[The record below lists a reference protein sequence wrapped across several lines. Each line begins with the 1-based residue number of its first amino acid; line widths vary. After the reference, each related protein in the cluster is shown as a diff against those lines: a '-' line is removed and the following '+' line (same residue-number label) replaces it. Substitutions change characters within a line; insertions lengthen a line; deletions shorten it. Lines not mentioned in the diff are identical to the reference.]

1 MMEKLPLVL
10 SFCDLQVGVDHPHL
24 HPLSPYNAPGLTQG
38 YGWITNKSAMN
49 VREVSPLAMNATFIL
64 PSIQFIPSFLPEV
77 EFARAYRLTMTSIE
91 PVSFTVPR
99 VKAACFQ
106 VQP

>member
-1 MMEKLPLVL
+1 MI
-10 SFCDLQVGVDHPHL
+10 DIQVGLDHPHL

-38 YGWITNKSAMN
+38 YGWINNKSAMN
-49 VREVSPLAMNATFIL
+49 VREVCITFIL
-64 PSIQFIPSFLPEV
+64 ITCLQIYSIDRQV

-91 PVSFTVPR
+91 PVSFSVPR

-106 VQP
+106 VQY